1 MTYPSNT
8 TLLTRAHT
16 SGSTP
21 RLLTPPLR
29 NRHQKVPPRV
39 THQAFHLPLTQSRQ
53 LRMIPSIRSRFESFI
68 PFIRFAVSLSVS
80 LFPRSSGAR
89 TE

>member
-1 MTYPSNT
+1 VTQGRDDPA
-8 TLLTRAHT
+8 LDDLHT
-16 SGSTP
+16 DFNLG
-21 RLLTPPLR
+21 
-29 NRHQKVPPRV
+29 
-39 THQAFHLPLTQSRQ
+39 LTQSRQ